1 MEFKL
6 QIKSGRYD
14 DTEVIRQ
21 INILR
26 QIESTSSTP
35 KKYAKL
41 KFLLE
46 EDYIHI
52 FTHELHEDYQI
63 YAERLY
69 EIVRILTT
77 SENRIA
83 DINRAIGV
91 KTTSVLL
98 KNFIKKLKHP
108 RLIEQTPV
116 SNGDLLE
123 MLNYR

>member
-41 KFLLE
+41 INYIDLLI
-46 EDYIHI
+46 YQLLI
-52 FTHELHEDYQI
+52 FT
-63 YAERLY
+63 AWM
-69 EIVRILTT
+69 
-77 SENRIA
+77 
-83 DINRAIGV
+83 
-91 KTTSVLL
+91 
-98 KNFIKKLKHP
+98 
-108 RLIEQTPV
+108 
-116 SNGDLLE
+116 E
-123 MLNYR
+123 MLKIAILKKCFYEKVDSSYG